1 MDVNELDHKESW
13 APKNWCFWTVVLEK
27 TRESPLDC
35 KKIKAIKIQREISPE
50 FIGKTDAE
58 AEVPIL
64 LPPDAK
70 NGLIKKD
77 PHARE
82 DCMQEEKG
90 TSEGEMVGEHHW
102 LYGYE
107 FE

>member
-1 MDVNELDHKESW
+1 MYGCKGWTKKKANHQKIDVFEL
-13 APKNWCFWTVVLEK
+13 WCWRRLVRVPWTSRRSK
-27 TRESPLDC
+27 PS
-35 KKIKAIKIQREISPE
+35 IQREISPE
-50 FIGKTDAE
+50 FIGKTHAE

-82 DCMQEEKG
+82 DCMQEEG
-90 TSEGEMVGEHHW
+90 TTEGEMVRKHH
-102 LYGYE
+102 
-107 FE
+107 